1 VERTRDAP
9 PGFLAVKAPTKR
21 KSDGKPAGKAR
32 IDKAVPG
39 LVARQGALHLISSVL
54 DRGNMLDEAG
64 MQGTPAE
71 RAEAHG
77 LADLTLRRLG
87 QIDAVLERFIG
98 KMPKTPVNH
107 TFRLMAAE
115 LIFAGTAPH
124 AAVDL
129 GVRMVKRVRGAA
141 KFSGM
146 VNAVGRRMAEHGE
159 EIASSQ
165 DAARLNTPNWLWQGL
180 SADWGEEATRAMAVA
195 HLTPAPHD
203 LTLAVDADAE
213 PLAQEIA
220 ATVLPSG
227 SLRLTDRPQI
237 SALPG
242 YKERAWWPQDAAAA
256 LPARLIP
263 APDGRRV
270 LDVCAAP
277 GGKTLQLA
285 AAGAR
290 VTALDI
296 SARRMER
303 VSENLARTGLTAEI
317 VVADALDWAPEQ
329 PFDAILL
336 DAPCSSTGTI
346 RRHPDLPQ
354 RLGGIDLAALT
365 GLQGRLLDRAAGWLA
380 PTGVLIFCT
389 CSLFRAEG
397 EVQALGFLERNGNFE
412 RLPIE
417 PGEAGIPSEFVTP
430 NGDLRTRPDLWAER
444 GGIDGFFAA
453 RFRRKT

>member
-1 VERTRDAP
+1 
-9 PGFLAVKAPTKR
+9 
-21 KSDGKPAGKAR
+21 
-32 IDKAVPG
+32 
-39 LVARQGALHLISSVL
+39 LHLISAVL
-54 DRGNMLDEAG
+54 DRGDMLDEAG
-64 MQGTPAE
+64 MQGGPAE

-87 QIDAVLERFIG
+87 QIDAVLERFVG

-107 TFRLMAAE
+107 IFRLMAAE

-146 VNAVGRRMAEHGE
+146 VNAVGRRLAEHGT
-159 EIASSQ
+159 EIASSH
-165 DAARLNTPNWLWQGL
+165 DAARLNTPDWLWQGL
-180 SADWGEEATRAMAVA
+180 TADWGEDAARAMAAA

-203 LTLAVDADAE
+203 LTLANANGAE
-213 PLAQEIA
+213 TLAIEA
-220 ATVLPSG
+220 AVLPGG
-227 SLRLTDRPQI
+227 SLRLTDRPQL

-242 YKERAWWPQDAAAA
+242 YKEGAWWPQDAAAA

-263 APDGRRV
+263 MPDGKRV

-296 SARRMER
+296 SARRLER
-303 VSENLARTGLTAEI
+303 AVENLARTGLTAEI

-346 RRHPDLPQ
+346 RRHPDLPR
-354 RLGGIDLAALT
+354 RLNGGQGVIDLAALT
-365 GLQGRLLDRAAGWLA
+365 GLQARLLDRAAAWLA
-380 PTGVLIFCT
+380 PGGVLVFCT
-389 CSLFRAEG
+389 CSLFKAEG
-397 EVQALGFLERNGNFE
+397 EDQARGFLERNSNFE
-412 RLPIE
+412 RSPIDAV
-417 PGEAGIPSEFVTP
+417 EAAIPSEFVTP
-430 NGDLRTRPDLWAER
+430 KGDLRTRSDFWAAL

-453 RFRRKT
+453 RFRRKS